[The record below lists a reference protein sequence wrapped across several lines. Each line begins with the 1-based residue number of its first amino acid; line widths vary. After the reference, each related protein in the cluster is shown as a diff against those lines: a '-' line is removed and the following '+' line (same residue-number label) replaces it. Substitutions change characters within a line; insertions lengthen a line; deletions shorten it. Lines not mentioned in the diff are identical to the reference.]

1 MDFLICNAFKCI
13 DIQCPAAEISTCLYK
28 LKAVQGTHILVVVQ
42 HDID

>member
-1 MDFLICNAFKCI
+1 MLLNCI